1 MYMSALVAVLM
12 GSWLWLCPILVEVGT
27 TGEPRPGQQQ
37 LLTKDQLKLVQ
48 ERLKTEG
55 VYAGPVDGELNA
67 QTEAALRAYQ
77 QKQGIPVSGAVDAP
91 TLKQL
96 QLELPAAIQGGES
109 R

>member
-1 MYMSALVAVLM
+1 MYARVAVLM
-12 GSWLWLCPILVEVGT
+12 GSWLWLCPVLGEAGT
-27 TGEPRPGQQQ
+27 AGQERPEQRQ
-37 LLTKDQLKLVQ
+37 LLTKDHLKLVQ
-48 ERLKTEG
+48 ERLRTEG
-55 VYAGPVDGELNA
+55 VYAGPLDGELNA

-77 QKQGIPVSGAVDAP
+77 QQQGLPFSGAVDEA